1 MIYFAAIVVDELNE
15 EVFFEWGK
23 IEKGRKK
30 KGGGEEEGGRD
41 WIDPLSYDIRVYS

>member
-23 IEKGRKK
+23 IEKGREK
-30 KGGGEEEGGRD
+30 KGGEGGRD